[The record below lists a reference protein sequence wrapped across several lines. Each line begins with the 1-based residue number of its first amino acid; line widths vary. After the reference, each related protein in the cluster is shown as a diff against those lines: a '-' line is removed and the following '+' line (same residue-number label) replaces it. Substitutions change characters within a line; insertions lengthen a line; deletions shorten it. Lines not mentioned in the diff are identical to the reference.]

1 MPPHAVHT
9 WIARRISVRNRLTH
23 VCVSSLLFLM
33 VVSRTHALEE
43 AARFAGLTTSQC
55 SKVLKNPAQVAIAP
69 WEELSKKHA
78 KHCSK
83 ALHSLSQNR
92 LPWKSA
98 LLMESTIQHRASV
111 HPENAKRFNHGKGVV
126 VGHQWTNM
134 VLIINDILMP
144 LPPIP
149 F

>member
-1 MPPHAVHT
+1 MSSARLRARLYCARGGGAMPPHAVHT

-69 WEELSKKHA
+69 
-78 KHCSK
+78 
-83 ALHSLSQNR
+83 
-92 LPWKSA
+92 
-98 LLMESTIQHRASV
+98 
-111 HPENAKRFNHGKGVV
+111 
-126 VGHQWTNM
+126 
-134 VLIINDILMP
+134 
-144 LPPIP
+144 
-149 F
+149 